1 MEGGLFFGMNEETL
15 NKKVPSRSSVFLGS
29 PFYSKFQQLM
39 PFQVKKVLLIATPYD
54 YFVLEEDGRLSGLLN
69 EAYKQRDLG
78 YIPQIILAPS
88 IEEASK
94 IPPSH
99 FDMAVF
105 ALRSFGEESVKFSRD
120 FKEQNPFCPMV
131 ALCFNSEDAFL
142 HLKSKGST
150 PFDKIFLWQG
160 DGRLVV
166 SIVQLIEDMINGEHD
181 MRIAGIPNILLVEDS
196 PDFYSSYINLLY
208 EMLWELTSQL
218 LGETLSFEER
228 MVKQRG
234 RPRVHLATTFEEA
247 VDFFQKFKGHFL
259 GVICDGSFPV
269 EGREDS
275 LAGRELVKFI
285 RSQDPNLP
293 IVLQSS
299 ESSVGD
305 WAGNFGI
312 DLIFKNSPS
321 LKIDLKKT
329 LNEKF
334 GFGDLVLRE
343 DGGRTLHRVPSVESL
358 LFIVDSLPS
367 ELLFNSFKRG
377 ELIRWL
383 LARAEF
389 DTASS
394 LQDSSFQ
401 TIQNPGEFR
410 RRLSQVLNSQ
420 RLEKQI
426 GKVVPYSRR
435 FRVDQWH
442 FCRMGGGSL
451 GGKARGLVFFDK
463 VLASNFE
470 FSRFPEVKI
479 EIPRT
484 LVLGT
489 DIFEE
494 FLESNDLEPLAFE
507 ENSDIRVATAFLNAS
522 LPPTVL
528 GDLRNFI
535 REVRTPLA
543 VRSSSLLEDALYHPF
558 AGIYLTKMIPNSFS
572 ELDYRFLS
580 LVNAIKLVYASTYFQ
595 NAKAYLKTTNN
606 KIQDEKMAVIIQEV
620 VGEKREKRFYPDI
633 SGVAKSYNYYPF
645 GGAKPED
652 GIVNIALGLG
662 KTVVEGEASY
672 PFVPRYPKTP
682 PAYNNVDD
690 LISKSQKHFYAID
703 LFPAVT
709 KPFTDED
716 QYLLKLGLEEAE
728 KDGVLKFLASTY
740 SRGEDRLFPGV
751 SGRGPRVLNF
761 PLILSGNLFPFAEIL
776 VSLLDL
782 AEESLGSPVEME
794 FACRLKGEKNPFYYF
809 GFLQLRPMI
818 GRGDLVKIDLESLPP
833 SRVFCFSRK
842 VLGNGILEDV
852 KDLIWVKSENFD
864 LALSPKIAR
873 EVGNLNAKLEE
884 EGRPYIL
891 IGPGRWGSAD
901 HWLGI
906 PVRWEEISRVK
917 AIIETPLS
925 GIEVEPSQGSH
936 FFHNLSALKIG
947 YFAVSLKKE
956 DSWIDFQFLERLP
969 PFQETEHLK
978 HFRFDRPLLIKMD
991 GRKCQGVILKP
1002 EGME

>member
-1 MEGGLFFGMNEETL
+1 MNEETL
-15 NKKVPSRSSVFLGS
+15 FKKGTLGNPLFQGS
-29 PFYSKFQQLM
+29 PFYAKFQELM
-39 PFQVKKVLLIATPYD
+39 PFQVKRVLLIATPYD

-69 EAYKQRDLG
+69 EAYKQRNLG
-78 YIPQIILAPS
+78 YIPQIILAHS
-88 IEEASK
+88 IEEARK

-99 FDMAVF
+99 FDMALF
-105 ALRSFGEESVKFSRD
+105 ALRSFDEASLKFSQD
-120 FKEQNPFCPMV
+120 FKRENQFCPMV

-142 HLKSKGST
+142 HLKSKRNP
-150 PFDKIFLWQG
+150 PFDQVFLWQG
-160 DGRLVV
+160 DGRLIV
-166 SIVQLIEDMINGEHD
+166 SIVQLVEDMINGEHD

-218 LGETLSFEER
+218 LGEALAFEER
-228 MVKQRG
+228 MMKLRG
-234 RPRVHLATTFEEA
+234 RPRVHLKTTFEEA
-247 VDFFQKFKGHFL
+247 IDLFPKFQGHFL
-259 GVICDGSFPV
+259 GIICDGSFPIK
-269 EGREDS
+269 ETEDS
-275 LAGRELVKFI
+275 FAGRELVKFI
-285 RSQDPNLP
+285 RSYDPHLP

-299 ESSVGD
+299 ESSVTD
-305 WAGNFGI
+305 WASKFGV
-312 DLIFKNSPS
+312 DVIFKTSSS
-321 LKIDLKKT
+321 LKIDLKNT
-329 LNEKF
+329 LFEKF
-334 GFGDLVLRE
+334 GFGDLILRE
-343 DGGRTLHRVPSVESL
+343 EGGKALHRIPSVESL
-358 LFIVDSLPS
+358 LYIIDSLPS
-367 ELLFNSFKRG
+367 EPLFNSFKRG
-377 ELIRWL
+377 DLIRWL

-389 DTASS
+389 ATVSS
-394 LQDSSFQ
+394 LQEPFFQ
-401 TIQNPGEFR
+401 EIQNPEEFR
-410 RRLSQVLNSQ
+410 KKLSQVLNSH

-463 VLASNFE
+463 VLASNFDY
-470 FSRFPEVKI
+470 SKFPEIKI

-494 FLESNDLEPLAFE
+494 FLESNNLAPFAYE

-522 LPPTVL
+522 LPPTIL

-543 VRSSSLLEDALYHPF
+543 IRSSSLLEDALYHPF

-595 NAKAYLKTTNN
+595 NAKAYLKSTNN
-606 KIQDEKMAVIIQEV
+606 TIQEEKMAVIIQEV

-645 GGAKPED
+645 GDAKPED
-652 GIVNIALGLG
+652 GIVNVALGLG

-672 PFVPRYPKTP
+672 SFVPRYPKTP
-682 PAYNNVDD
+682 PAFNSVED
-690 LISKSQKHFYAID
+690 LISKSQRHFYAID
-703 LFPAVT
+703 LFPTVT
-709 KPFTDED
+709 KPFTEED
-716 QYLLKLGLEEAE
+716 QYLLKLGLDEAE

-740 SRGEDRLFPGV
+740 SPGEDRLFPGV
-751 SGRGPRVLNF
+751 LGRGPRVLNF
-761 PLILSGNLFPFAEIL
+761 PLILGGNFFPLPEVL

-794 FACRLKGEKNPFYYF
+794 FACRLKGEKNPSNYF
-809 GFLQLRPMI
+809 GFLQLRPMM
-818 GRGDLVKIDLESLPP
+818 GRGDLVEIKLESLPP
-833 SRVFCFSRK
+833 SKIFCFSRR
-842 VLGNGILEDV
+842 VLGNGMVEDV
-852 KDLIWVKSENFD
+852 KDLIAVKPEKFD

-873 EVGNLNAKLEE
+873 EVGNLNRKLEE
-884 EGRPYIL
+884 EGRPFVL

-901 HWLGI
+901 PWLGI

-917 AIIETPLS
+917 AIVETPLLE
-925 GIEVEPSQGSH
+925 IEVEPSQGSH

-947 YFAVSLKKE
+947 YFSVSLNKE
-956 DSWIDFQFLERLP
+956 ESWIDLTFLERVS

-978 HFRFDRPLLIKMD
+978 HFRFDYPLVIKMD